1 MEAAPCLG
9 LLGVHPQAKRPSAE
23 SNGWWNSQEKMEKLN
38 KYDLAL
44 AYVSIFFGVTIQWIH
59 TVVYYQ
65 LFIEVRRIDSQAV
78 IFLEPQMFSFPPDT
92 RSCSNWIHWN
102 SFNFWLYWSWHHPL
116 QPMVVWDGNEKDM
129 EIFYPEGPPARESIS
144 SQRLICCSA

>member
-1 MEAAPCLG
+1 
-9 LLGVHPQAKRPSAE
+9 
-23 SNGWWNSQEKMEKLN
+23 MEKLN

-78 IFLEPQMFSFPPDT
+78 IFFGATDVQFS
-92 RSCSNWIHWN
+92 
-102 SFNFWLYWSWHHPL
+102 SWHSELFKLDPL
-116 QPMVVWDGNEKDM
+116 E
-129 EIFYPEGPPARESIS
+129 
-144 SQRLICCSA
+144 